1 MTEDNAEGRVIAEL
15 RRVVGGATPGTRL
28 PSVRELMGR
37 HRASPLTVQ
46 RAVARLAA
54 EGLVDPR
61 PGRGT
66 YVAAAPDG
74 PGHAED
80 LSWQPTVLGERPVD
94 ATDLADLLDL
104 PAAGL
109 AVLTSGYLQPDL
121 QPTGAISAALARA
134 ARRPGVWE
142 RGPTAG
148 LPELRAW
155 FAAQTGSAAGAGD
168 VVVCPGGQAAL
179 STALRALGSAGTPL
193 LVESPTYVGA
203 LAAARHAGLRP
214 VPVPADADGV
224 RPDRLADA
232 FRATGARLAYLQPLY
247 ANPHGAVLAADRRAA
262 VLEAAA
268 DAGAFLIEDDW
279 GRDLTIDADPPPPL
293 AAEDRDGHVVH
304 VRSLTKSAAPG
315 LRVAA
320 VTARGP
326 AGARLRAARL
336 VDDLFVSAPLQQ
348 AALELVGAP
357 AWRAHLRA
365 LRPALRAR
373 RDALLAAL
381 AHELPGLAPIA
392 RPAGGLHLWVAL
404 GAGLDDVAVARAAQ
418 RAGVAVYPGRPW
430 FAGQPPGPHLRLTFG
445 GAEPAALAE
454 GVRRLAPL
462 LR

>member
-1 MTEDNAEGRVIAEL
+1 MIEDNAEGRVVAEL
-15 RRVVGGATPGTRL
+15 RHAVAGGTPGTRL

-66 YVAAAPDG
+66 FIAPAVAPAQ
-74 PGHAED
+74 AED
-80 LSWQPTVLGERPVD
+80 LSWQPSVLGERAVD
-94 ATDLADLLDL
+94 ATDLAELLDL
-104 PAAGL
+104 PADGL
-109 AVLTSGYLQPDL
+109 AVLSSGYLQGEL

-142 RGPTAG
+142 RGPVEG

-155 FAAQTGSAAGAGD
+155 FAAQTGSTAGAGD

-179 STALRALGSAGTPL
+179 TTAFRALGVPGAPL

-232 FRATGARLAYLQPLY
+232 LRATGARLVYLQPLY
-247 ANPHGAVLAADRRAA
+247 ANPHGAVLAAGRRSA
-262 VLEAAA
+262 VLEAAG
-268 DAGAFLIEDDW
+268 DAGAFVVEDDW
-279 GRDLTIDADPPPPL
+279 ARDLVIDLDPPPPL
-293 AAEDRDGHVVH
+293 AAEDRHGHVVH
-304 VRSLTKSAAPG
+304 IRSLTKSAAPG

-320 VTARGP
+320 LTARGP

-373 RDALLAAL
+373 RDALLEAL
-381 AHELPGLAPIA
+381 AREVPGLAPVA
-392 RPAGGLHLWVAL
+392 RPAGGLHVWVAL
-404 GAGLDDVAVARAAQ
+404 AAGLDDVAVAREAR
-418 RAGVAVYPGRPW
+418 RAGVAVFPGRPW
-430 FAGQPPGPHLRLTFG
+430 FAGQPPGPHLRLTFA
-445 GAEPAALAE
+445 GAEPAALVE